1 MSNSNFKK
9 KRKKKNKTA
18 IHVMF
23 STIKIFKVKCFL
35 QQEEESMQVTYTES
49 KNVDIQRGEQEE

>member
-1 MSNSNFKK
+1 
-9 KRKKKNKTA
+9 
-18 IHVMF
+18 MF